1 MSERSSAIQGKARG
15 PAARSFLLLIRG
27 YQKGL
32 SPFFGNN
39 CRFRPTCSHYTY
51 EAIEIH
57 GAVRGSWLGIRRIGR
72 CQPFHDGGLDPVP
85 GSPDASIDSIEGS
98 SL

>member
-1 MSERSSAIQGKARG
+1 MSERSSGVRQKARG
-15 PAARSFLLLIRG
+15 PVSRSFLLLIRG

-39 CRFRPTCSHYTY
+39 CRYQPTCSQYTY

-57 GAVRGSWLGIRRIGR
+57 GAAKGSWLGIRRIGR
-72 CQPFHDGGLDPVP
+72 CQPFHDGGHDPVP
-85 GSPDASIDSIEGS
+85 GSPDASTDSISGS

>member
-15 PAARSFLLLIRG
+15 PVSRSFLLLIRG

-39 CRFRPTCSHYTY
+39 CRYMPTCSQYAY

-57 GAVRGSWLGIRRIGR
+57 GPLKGSWLGIRRIGR

-85 GSPDASIDSIEGS
+85 GSPDASTDPIKGS